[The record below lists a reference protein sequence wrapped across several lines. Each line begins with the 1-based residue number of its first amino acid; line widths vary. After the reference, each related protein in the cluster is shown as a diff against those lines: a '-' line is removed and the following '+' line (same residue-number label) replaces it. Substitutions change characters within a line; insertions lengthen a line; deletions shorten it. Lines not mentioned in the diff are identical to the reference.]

1 VTEPAIVVDDV
12 WKRFRV
18 YQERPSSLKERI
30 TKLARDRYQDFW
42 ALKGVSVTVPYG
54 SVYGLVGHNGSG
66 KSSLL
71 RIMAGIHRPTKGTV
85 HTNGRI
91 SALLELGAGFHP
103 DLSGRENIYLNAA
116 ILGLSKKE
124 TDNLYG
130 RIVEFSGLSD
140 FIDTPVKH
148 YSSGMYVRL
157 GFSVAVHVDP
167 QILLVDEVI
176 AVGDEEFQ
184 RRCFEHLN
192 RLRTKGTTIVI
203 VTHSLDIVQTMCD
216 EATWLDHGEPKAQG
230 TASEVTRKYLSQVN
244 EHEVERIER
253 EAAAG
258 NEDAVPHGTVMSVEG
273 VEFVDA
279 EGRSTPAGTT
289 LEPLTI
295 RVHWRADEPVQAPL
309 FSFVVW
315 RENGEAIANPGMLP
329 VHDDDAPVY
338 QGSGFVDYR
347 IDRLP
352 LSPGVYTITAAA
364 HDRMAMT
371 VYDRIDMAATLH
383 VQPGARPVRGV
394 VDLVGTWEPLV
405 AASSPAEPRD
415 RSPELPDGA
424 KLTEPAN
431 ADARVQKEK
440 T

>member
-1 VTEPAIVVDDV
+1 MSEPAIVVEDI

-18 YQERPSSLKERI
+18 YQERPNSLKERV
-30 TKLARDRYQDFW
+30 TKLTRDRYEEFW

-54 SVYGLVGHNGSG
+54 AVYGLVGHNGSG

-85 HTNGRI
+85 TTHGRI

-124 TDNLYG
+124 TDGLYG
-130 RIVEFSGLSD
+130 RIVEFSGLQD

-192 RLRTKGTTIVI
+192 RLRARGVTIVL
-203 VTHSLDIVQTMCD
+203 VTHSLDLVQTLCD
-216 EATWLDHGEPKAQG
+216 EATWLDHGEAQAQG

-253 EAAAG
+253 EAASG
-258 NEDAVPHGTVMSVEG
+258 NEEAVPHGTTMSVEA
-273 VEFVDA
+273 VEFLDVSG
-279 EGRSTPAGTT
+279 EVTVVGTA
-289 LEPLTI
+289 LEELTI
-295 RVHWRADEPVQAPL
+295 RVKWRAKEPVEAPL
-309 FSFVVW
+309 ISFVVW
-315 RENGEAIANPGMLP
+315 NERGEPVAIPSMHPTHEPG
-329 VHDDDAPVY
+329 AVY
-338 QGSGFVDYR
+338 LGDGHADYR
-347 IDRLP
+347 ITRLP

-364 HDRMAMT
+364 HDHTAMT
-371 VYDRIDMAATLH
+371 VFDRVDHAATLR
-383 VQPGARPVRGV
+383 VQPGAEPVRGM
-394 VDLVGTWEPLV
+394 VDLVGTWSPLHGTESDQPAV
-405 AASSPAEPRD
+405 DGVGMAEEGVLHEALVPDESP
-415 RSPELPDGA
+415 
-424 KLTEPAN
+424 
-431 ADARVQKEK
+431 
-440 T
+440 

>member
-1 VTEPAIVVDDV
+1 VTEPAIVVEDI

-18 YQERPSSLKERI
+18 YQERPNSLKERI
-30 TKLARDRYQDFW
+30 TKLSRDRYEEFW
-42 ALKGVSVTVPYG
+42 AVKGVSVTVPHG
-54 SVYGLVGHNGSG
+54 TVYGLVGHNGSG

-85 HTNGRI
+85 TTHGRI

-130 RIVEFSGLSD
+130 RIVEFSGLDD

-167 QILLVDEVI
+167 QILIVDEVI

-184 RRCFEHLN
+184 RRCLEHLN
-192 RLRTKGTTIVI
+192 KLRARGVTIVL
-203 VTHSLDIVQTMCD
+203 VTHSMDLVQTLCD
-216 EATWLDHGEPKAQG
+216 EATWLDHGEALAQG
-230 TASEVTRKYLSQVN
+230 PANEVTRTYVSQVN

-258 NEDAVPHGTVMSVEG
+258 NEDVVPHGTAMSIER
-273 VEFVDA
+273 VEFLDA
-279 EGRSTPAGTT
+279 AGASSPVGTT

-295 RVHWRADEPVQAPL
+295 RLHWRANQPVESPL

-315 RENGEAIANPGMLP
+315 TESGQAIANPGMLP
-329 VHDDDAPVY
+329 VHAEGGPVY
-338 QGSGFVDYR
+338 TGAGHVDYR

-352 LSPGVYTITAAA
+352 LGPGMYSITAAA
-364 HDRMAMT
+364 HDRNAMT
-371 VYDRIDMAATLH
+371 VFDRADNVATLH

-394 VDLVGTWEPLV
+394 VDLIGGWEPL
-405 AASSPAEPRD
+405 AGTTTTPTTPTA
-415 RSPELPDGA
+415 PDGA
-424 KLTEPAN
+424 KMAP
-431 ADARVQKEK
+431 
-440 T
+440 

>member
-1 VTEPAIVVDDV
+1 VSEPAIVVDDI

-18 YQERPSSLKERI
+18 YQERPNSLKERI
-30 TKLARDRYQDFW
+30 TKFSRDRYEEFW
-42 ALKGVSVTVPYG
+42 ALKGVSLTVPHG
-54 SVYGLVGHNGSG
+54 TVYGLVGHNGSG
-66 KSSLL
+66 KSSML

-85 HTNGRI
+85 TTHGRI

-103 DLSGRENIYLNAA
+103 DLSGRENVYLNAA

-130 RIVEFSGLSD
+130 QIVEFSGLGD

-184 RRCFEHLN
+184 RRCLEHLN
-192 RLRTKGTTIVI
+192 KLRARGVTIVL
-203 VTHSLDIVQTMCD
+203 VTHSMDLVQQLCD
-216 EATWLDHGEPKAQG
+216 EATWLDHGEAKAQG
-230 TASEVTRKYLSQVN
+230 SSTKVTRTYVSQVN

-258 NEDAVPHGTVMSVEG
+258 NEDAVPHGAVMSVDG
-273 VEFVDA
+273 VEFLDA
-279 EGRSTPAGTT
+279 SGDRSLVGTT

-295 RVHWRADEPVQAPL
+295 RVHWTAHQPVEAPL

-315 RENGEAIANPGMLP
+315 TETGQAIANPGMLP
-329 VHDDDAPVY
+329 LHGEDHPIY
-338 QGSGFVDYR
+338 EGQGYVDYR
-347 IDRLP
+347 IERLP
-352 LSPGVYTITAAA
+352 LSPGVYSITAAA
-364 HDRMAMT
+364 HDSHGMT
-371 VYDRIDMAATLH
+371 VYDRADDVVSLH
-383 VQPGARPVRGV
+383 VQPGLRPVRGV
-394 VDLVGTWEPLV
+394 VDLVGGWGPLEDDAPLSTPGGAKMTDTSV
-405 AASSPAEPRD
+405 D
-415 RSPELPDGA
+415 PDG
-424 KLTEPAN
+424 
-431 ADARVQKEK
+431 RVHEE
-440 T
+440 TP

>member
-1 VTEPAIVVDDV
+1 MSEPAIVVEDI

-18 YQERPSSLKERI
+18 YQERPNSLKERV
-30 TKLARDRYQDFW
+30 TKLARDRYEEFW

-54 SVYGLVGHNGSG
+54 TVYGLVGHNGSG

-85 HTNGRI
+85 TTHGRI

-103 DLSGRENIYLNAA
+103 DLSGRENVYLNAA

-124 TDNLYG
+124 TDGLYG
-130 RIVEFSGLSD
+130 RIVEFSGLQD

-192 RLRTKGTTIVI
+192 RLRAKGVTIVL
-203 VTHSLDIVQTMCD
+203 VTHSLDLVQTLCD
-216 EATWLDHGEPKAQG
+216 EATWLDHGEAQAQG

-253 EAAAG
+253 EAASG
-258 NEDAVPHGTVMSVEG
+258 DEQAVPHGTTMSVEA
-273 VEFVDA
+273 VEFLDDHGDPTVV
-279 EGRSTPAGTT
+279 GTT
-289 LEPLTI
+289 LDELTI
-295 RVHWRADEPVQAPL
+295 RVRWLAKEPVEAPL
-309 FSFVVW
+309 VSFVVW
-315 RENGEAIANPGMLP
+315 NERGEPVAIPSMHPTHQPG
-329 VHDDDAPVY
+329 AVY
-338 QGSGFVDYR
+338 LGDGHADYR
-347 IDRLP
+347 IPRLP
-352 LSPGVYTITAAA
+352 LSPGVYTITAAV
-364 HDRMAMT
+364 HDHTAMT
-371 VYDRIDMAATLH
+371 VFDRVDQAATLR
-383 VQPGARPVRGV
+383 VQPGAEPVRGM
-394 VDLVGTWEPLV
+394 VDLVGEWSPLHGTE
-405 AASSPAEPRD
+405 SD
-415 RSPELPDGA
+415 RPPVDGVGVPEVGARHDALVPDEA
-424 KLTEPAN
+424 P
-431 ADARVQKEK
+431 
-440 T
+440 